1 MLDRNSVIRKH
12 SKSLDNGITSNNKNQ
27 SQNGTD
33 NKVDIELAEELL
45 SSKSL
50 CPPLPGQ
57 HWAQSPLV
65 QWSQLGGEGIV
76 EREW

>member
-12 SKSLDNGITSNNKNQ
+12 SESLDNGITSNNKNQ

-50 CPPLPGQ
+50 CLPLPD
-57 HWAQSPLV
+57 HSLSV